1 MHSTPFILAG
11 THCSLNWLSSL
22 SDPST
27 SEAVARPSSAP
38 AASNDTVEET
48 DDRRDETDD
57 TPEEMQMRL
66 RPRMRKGPTKM
77 LRAIA
82 LFA

>member
-1 MHSTPFILAG
+1 MHSTPLILAG

-27 SEAVARPSSAP
+27 SEAVAGPSSAP
-38 AASNDTVEET
+38 AASTDTLEET
-48 DDRRDETDD
+48 DDRRDEADD
-57 TPEEMQMRL
+57 TPEEMNESETEDEERAYQQV
-66 RPRMRKGPTKM
+66 
-77 LRAIA
+77 RAIA